1 MNAESTQDYTD
12 RSESA
17 VSNSPASTRC
27 MMISELRWKIFDLLT
42 SVATPFRHVST
53 ATRLSEFEWVIDSLG

>member
-1 MNAESTQDYTD
+1 MNAESTKDDTA
-12 RSESA
+12 RNESA
-17 VSNSPASTRC
+17 VSASIRC